1 MLFRT
6 KAIITGLVLGL
17 TSFGVETLAQQTQP
31 NTAPN
36 TVQQQRG
43 DGARRRGMRRRAR
56 ARFRLGRVLHQLN
69 LTDQQ
74 KEQARTIMQTNRQS
88 TQGQRQELRQLSQQW
103 RQGTLSA
110 DGLARAKELRAQM
123 IENRKNVRAQLSAIL
138 TAEQKTKLEEMIKTR
153 QANRSRFGQRNQ
165 PLN

>member
-1 MLFRT
+1 MLFRN

-17 TSFGVETLAQQTQP
+17 TSFGGETLAQQTQP

-36 TVQQQRG
+36 TVQQQRR
-43 DGARRRGMRRRAR
+43 DGVRRRGLRRRAR
-56 ARFRLGRVLHQLN
+56 ARMGRALHQLN

-74 KEQARTIMQTNRQS
+74 KEQARTIMQANRES
-88 TQGQRQELRQLSQQW
+88 TQGQRQELRQLRQQW

-123 IENRKNVRAQLSAIL
+123 IENRKNVRSQLSAIL
-138 TAEQKTKLEEMIKTR
+138 TAEQRTKLEEMIKTR
-153 QANRSRFGQRNQ
+153 QANRGRFGQRNQ
-165 PLN
+165 PLE